1 MTLNMIQ
8 FHLQVP
14 VRTCSFLQQELI
26 GMKKYRRALIV
37 ILTVFMFITQQGCSA
52 KTAEPVARQNFY
64 FVRPSKMPLHFAA
77 AMNPCSAGQ
86 KKERTSTGSIMPVE
100 KQ

>member
-1 MTLNMIQ
+1 
-8 FHLQVP
+8 
-14 VRTCSFLQQELI
+14 
-26 GMKKYRRALIV
+26 MKKYRRALIV

-64 FVRPSKMPLHFAA
+64 FDTVCSIAVYDMERRTRIRPSKMPLHFAA